1 MLNLEDI
8 LRQHFKAFVSELFVH
23 FFWLL
28 TKMNLLT
35 NRIQIISLNIFSVP
49 LYRNFFFPKQSAIKT
64 EIPLFLDH
72 TLNQKRIIWGLFQS
86 CGLNRPVHLK
96 Y

>member
-8 LRQHFKAFVSELFVH
+8 LRQHFKAFVSELFVY

-35 NRIQIISLNIFSVP
+35 NRIQIISLN
-49 LYRNFFFPKQSAIKT
+49 
-64 EIPLFLDH
+64 H
-72 TLNQKRIIWGLFQS
+72 FQCS
-86 CGLNRPVHLK
+86 PV
-96 Y
+96 